1 MKNPKNLILLLETF
15 KIYRLS
21 SWLNVFWSENYAKF
35 SIKISNV
42 AWSNQVTKLKSE
54 NSLMEKLNFI

>member
-1 MKNPKNLILLLETF
+1 MENPKNPILLLETF

-21 SWLNVFWSENYAKF
+21 SLLYVFWLEILAKF

-42 AWSNQVTKLKSE
+42 AWSNQVTKVKIRKIL
-54 NSLMEKLNFI
+54 